1 MKDKLT
7 LLLGANASGDF
18 KLKPMLLHY
27 SENIRTFTT
36 KKLSQ
41 MNWKSTGSQTTRHR

>member
-7 LLLGANASGDF
+7 LLLDANASGDF
-18 KLKPMLLHY
+18 KLKPMLLY
-27 SENIRTFTT
+27 YFENIWMFTT

-41 MNWKSTGSQTTRHR
+41 MNWKSTGSQTGRRG